1 MNLAPNATF
10 FPWRPAAWLRV
21 AGSDALNYLQG
32 QFTNDLRDLGSEG
45 AYGLWLNAKG
55 KVVADSFVLPAP
67 PVDGTPTFW
76 VGSYFSS
83 AATVRARLESCIVAD
98 DVTIEDATADWAA
111 VTIFGAVDRAALR
124 AAIPGA
130 LAFPGRRD
138 GDVHHEWVFP
148 VGAQAEAL
156 AALAGR
162 PQAGEADVCLRRIRA
177 GIAAVPAD
185 IGEADLPNEGGL
197 EDVAISY
204 TKGCYLGQEVMA
216 RLKTMGQVRR
226 RLVRVAGP
234 GSVPALPAAVY
245 AGERAVGELRSA
257 VAVGAG
263 YEGLALLT
271 LLHLPADGRLSLA
284 PGAPATLHCSDRP

>member
-1 MNLAPNATF
+1 MNFAPGTSF
-10 FPWRPAAWLRV
+10 FSWRPASWLRV

-67 PVDGTPTFW
+67 PVDGAPGFW
-76 VGSYFSS
+76 VGSYFS
-83 AATVRARLESCIVAD
+83 AAAAVRARLESCIVAD

-111 VTIFGAVDRAALR
+111 VTIFGDVDRAALR
-124 AAIPGA
+124 AALPGA

-138 GDVHHEWVFP
+138 GTLHHEWVFP
-148 VGAQAEAL
+148 VAAQAAVL
-156 AALAGR
+156 GPLAGL
-162 PQAGEADVCLRRIRA
+162 PQVGEADIRLRRIRA

-226 RLVRVAGP
+226 RLLRVTGSGP
-234 GSVPALPAAVY
+234 VPVLPAAVH
-245 AGERAVGELRSA
+245 AGERAMGELRSA

-284 PGAPATLHCSDRP
+284 PGAPTTLQCPDRP

>member
-83 AATVRARLESCIVAD
+83 AATVRTRLESCIVAD

-111 VTIFGAVDRAALR
+111 VTIFGAVDPAALR
-124 AAIPGA
+124 AAITGA

-138 GDVHHEWVFP
+138 GAVHHEWVFP

-162 PQAGEADVCLRRIRA
+162 PQVSEADLCLRRIRA
-177 GIAAVPAD
+177 RIAAVPAD

-226 RLVRVAGP
+226 RLVRVTGP
-234 GSVPALPAAVY
+234 GSVPALPATVY

-257 VAVGAG
+257 VTVGAG

>member
-1 MNLAPNATF
+1 MNLAPGTTF
-10 FPWRPAAWLRV
+10 YSWRPAAWLRV
-21 AGSDALNYLQG
+21 AGGDALNYLQG
-32 QFTNDLRDLGSEG
+32 QFTNDLRELGPDG

-67 PVDGTPTFW
+67 AVGGAPSFW
-76 VGSYFSS
+76 VGSYFSP
-83 AATVRARLESCIVAD
+83 AAAVRARLESCIVAD
-98 DVTIEDATADWAA
+98 EVEIEDGTADWAG
-111 VTIFGAVDRAALR
+111 VTVFGAVDRAALR
-124 AAIPGA
+124 STVPGS

-138 GDVHHEWVFP
+138 GSVHHEWVIP
-148 VGAQAEAL
+148 VAAQSEVQAR
-156 AALAGR
+156 LAGL
-162 PQAGEADVCLRRIRA
+162 PALSEADVHLRRIRA

-226 RLVRVAGP
+226 RLVCVTGSGP
-234 GSVPALPAAVY
+234 VPALPATVH

-284 PGAPATLHCSDRP
+284 PGAPATLQCPDRP

>member
-1 MNLAPNATF
+1 MEFAPTTTF

-67 PVDGTPTFW
+67 PADGAPTFW
-76 VGSYFSS
+76 VGSYFAS

-98 DVTIEDATADWAA
+98 DVTIEDATTDWAA
-111 VTIFGAVDRAALR
+111 VTIFGAVDPAALR

-130 LAFPGRRD
+130 LAFAGRRD
-138 GDVHHEWVFP
+138 GAVHHEWVFP

-162 PQAGEADVCLRRIRA
+162 PPVSEADICLRRIRA

-226 RLVRVAGP
+226 RLVRVSGTD
-234 GSVPALPAAVY
+234 SVPALPAAVY
-245 AGERAVGELRSA
+245 AGERVVGELRSA
-257 VAVGAG
+257 VTVGAG

-284 PGAPATLHCSDRP
+284 PGAPATLQCPDRP

>member
-1 MNLAPNATF
+1 MNFASDIAF

-21 AGSDALNYLQG
+21 AGGDALNYLQG

-67 PVDGTPTFW
+67 PVDGAPAFW

-98 DVTIEDATADWAA
+98 DVVIEDATADWAA
-111 VTIFGAVDRAALR
+111 VTIFGAADCTALR
-124 AAIPGA
+124 VAFPGA
-130 LAFPGRRD
+130 VAFPGRRD
-138 GDVHHEWVFP
+138 GAVHHEWVFP
-148 VGAQAEAL
+148 FAAQADAL
-156 AALAGR
+156 AHLDGR
-162 PQAGEADVCLRRIRA
+162 PQLGEADVRLRRVRA

-185 IGEADLPNEGGL
+185 LGEGELPNEGGL
-197 EDVAISY
+197 EEVAISY

-226 RLVRVAGP
+226 RLLRVTGSGP
-234 GSVPALPAAVY
+234 APALPASVY

-257 VAVGAG
+257 VAVAAG

-271 LLHLPADGRLSLA
+271 LLHLPADGRLGLA
-284 PGAPATLHCSDRP
+284 PGAPATLQCSDRP